1 MEDIHKLT
9 DCINLHFNS
18 GVTIISHKNWKMLE
32 WNFSKRKY
40 HESTL
45 LKLNSNKALKSIKW
59 KNKLKFK
66 EVIKL
71 VADWYKCFYEKKN
84 IYDLSINQIKYF
96 EKK

>member
-1 MEDIHKLT
+1 
-9 DCINLHFNS
+9 
-18 GVTIISHKNWKMLE
+18 MLE
-32 WNFSKRKY
+32 WDFSKRTY

-45 LKLNSNKALKSIKW
+45 LKLNSNKALKFMKW

-71 VADWYKCFYEKKN
+71 VTDWYKGFYENKN
-84 IYDLSINQIKYF
+84 IYDLSIKQIKYF